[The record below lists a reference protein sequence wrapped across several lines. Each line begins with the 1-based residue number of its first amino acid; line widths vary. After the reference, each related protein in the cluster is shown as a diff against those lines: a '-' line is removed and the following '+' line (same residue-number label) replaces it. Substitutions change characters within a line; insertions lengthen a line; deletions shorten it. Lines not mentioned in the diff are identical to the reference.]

1 MIACPLKGLR
11 SATGDSL
18 FLVHLPCHNHE
29 YPSLAIVSCV
39 KSVYFPFQ
47 TALHQ
52 MELEVSALM
61 PTMKKIVT
69 LRYKINR
76 SHKTY
81 VSIL

>member
-1 MIACPLKGLR
+1 MIACPSKGLR
-11 SATGDSL
+11 SAMGDSL
-18 FLVHLPCHNHE
+18 FLVHLPCDKHE
-29 YPSLAIVSCV
+29 YPSLAMVSCV

-52 MELEVSALM
+52 MELEVSLLM
-61 PTMKKIVT
+61 PTMEKMVT

-76 SHKTY
+76 SNKTY

>member
-1 MIACPLKGLR
+1 MIACPSKGLR

-29 YPSLAIVSCV
+29 YPSLPIVSCV

-52 MELEVSALM
+52 MELEVSVLM
-61 PTMKKIVT
+61 PTMKKMVT
-69 LRYKINR
+69 LRYKING
-76 SHKTY
+76 SNKTY

>member
-11 SATGDSL
+11 SARGDSL

-29 YPSLAIVSCV
+29 YPLLAIVSYV
-39 KSVYFPFQ
+39 KSVYFQFQ

-52 MELEVSALM
+52 MELEVSVLM

-69 LRYKINR
+69 SRYKINR

>member
-1 MIACPLKGLR
+1 MVACPSKGLR

-18 FLVHLPCHNHE
+18 LLVHLPCHNHE
-29 YPSLAIVSCV
+29 YPLLAIVSCV

-52 MELEVSALM
+52 MESEVSVLM
-61 PTMKKIVT
+61 PTMKKMAT
-69 LRYKINR
+69 LRLKINR
-76 SHKTY
+76 SDKTY